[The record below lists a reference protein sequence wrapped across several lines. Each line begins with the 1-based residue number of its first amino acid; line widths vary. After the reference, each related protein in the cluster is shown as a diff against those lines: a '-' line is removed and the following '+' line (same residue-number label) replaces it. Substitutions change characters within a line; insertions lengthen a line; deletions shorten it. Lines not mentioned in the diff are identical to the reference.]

1 MHKPL
6 DNNSEYTKLLH
17 RQCSKLGINAAN
29 PELKKIFRWIELLQ
43 KWNQTYNLTA
53 IKETEQIVCRLV
65 VGSLAA
71 IPYLHGNT
79 VLDVGSGSGVP
90 GIPLA
95 IFAPQYRYTLIDSNG
110 KKTRFLEHCRVSL
123 TLPNVEIKQVR
134 AENFRTSV
142 KFDTIISRALG
153 NLDQF
158 ISITRHL
165 GHKQTCW
172 LTFKGK
178 ISPQELQQFRDIAS
192 DSGLRHN
199 LKKLNVG
206 EDETQNLVLVRY

>member
-1 MHKPL
+1 MSAT
-6 DNNSEYTKLLH
+6 D
-17 RQCSKLGINAAN
+17 R
-29 PELKKIFRWIELLQ
+29 ELKKILRWIELLQ

-53 IKETEQIVCRLV
+53 INETEQIIRRLV
-65 VGSLAA
+65 INSLAA
-71 IPYLHGNT
+71 MPYLHGNT

-95 IFAPQYRYTLIDSNG
+95 IFAPQYRYTLIDGNS

-123 TLPNVEIKQVR
+123 ALPNVEVKQVR
-134 AENFRTSV
+134 AEHFITAV

-153 NLDQF
+153 SLDQF
-158 ISITRHL
+158 ISLTLHL

-178 ISPQELQQFRDIAS
+178 ISPHELQQFRDTAS
-192 DSGLRHN
+192 DSGLRHS
-199 LKKLNVG
+199 LKKLNTG
-206 EDETQNLVLVRY
+206 EAETQNLVLMRY

>member
-1 MHKPL
+1 M
-6 DNNSEYTKLLH
+6 ECTELL
-17 RQCSKLGINAAN
+17 RKQCS
-29 PELKKIFRWIELLQ
+29 ELDIGATESELTKIFQWIELLQ

-53 IKETEQIVCRLV
+53 INGTEQIIRRLV
-65 VGSLAA
+65 IGSLAA

-79 VLDVGSGSGVP
+79 VLDVGSGGGVP

-95 IFAPQYRYTLIDSNG
+95 ICAPQYRYILIDGNG

-123 TLPNVEIKQVR
+123 ALPNIEVKKVR
-134 AENFRTSV
+134 AENFTTAV

>member
-1 MHKPL
+1 MSAT
-6 DNNSEYTKLLH
+6 DS
-17 RQCSKLGINAAN
+17 
-29 PELKKIFRWIELLQ
+29 ELKKILQWIELLQ

-53 IKETEQIVCRLV
+53 INETEKIIRRLV
-65 VGSLAA
+65 INSLAA

-110 KKTRFLEHCRVSL
+110 KKTRFLEHCRISL
-123 TLPNVEIKQVR
+123 ALPNVAVKQVR
-134 AENFRTSV
+134 AENFRTEV

-158 ISITRHL
+158 ISLTLHL

-178 ISPQELQQFRDIAS
+178 ISPNELQQFRDTAS
-192 DSGLRHN
+192 DSRLRHS
-199 LKKLNVG
+199 LKKLNTR
-206 EDETQNLVLVRY
+206 EDETQNLVLIRY

>member
-1 MHKPL
+1 MSAT
-6 DNNSEYTKLLH
+6 DS
-17 RQCSKLGINAAN
+17 
-29 PELKKIFRWIELLQ
+29 ELKKILQWIELLQ

-53 IKETEQIVCRLV
+53 INETEKIIRRLV
-65 VGSLAA
+65 INSLAA

-110 KKTRFLEHCRVSL
+110 KKTRFLEHCRISL
-123 TLPNVEIKQVR
+123 ALPNVAVKQVR
-134 AENFRTSV
+134 AENFRTEV

-158 ISITRHL
+158 ISLTLHL

-178 ISPQELQQFRDIAS
+178 ISPHELQQFRDTAS
-192 DSGLRHN
+192 DSRLRHS
-199 LKKLNVG
+199 LKKLNTR
-206 EDETQNLVLVRY
+206 EDETQNLVLIRY

>member
-1 MHKPL
+1 M
-6 DNNSEYTKLLH
+6 EYTKLLYK
-17 RQCSKLGINAAN
+17 QCSDLGMSATDQ
-29 PELKKIFRWIELLQ
+29 ELKKILQWIELLQ

-53 IKETEQIVCRLV
+53 INETEQIIHRLV
-65 VGSLAA
+65 VNSLAA

-110 KKTRFLEHCRVSL
+110 KKTRFLEHCRMSL
-123 TLPNVEIKQVR
+123 ALPNVEVKQVR
-134 AENFRTSV
+134 AENFRAAV
-142 KFDTIISRALG
+142 KFDTIISRAFG

-158 ISITRHL
+158 ISLTLHL

-178 ISPQELQQFRDIAS
+178 ISPHELQQFRDTAS
-192 DSGLRHN
+192 DSGLRHS
-199 LKKLNVG
+199 LKKLNTG
-206 EDETQNLVLVRY
+206 EDETQNLVLMRY